1 MKKYWNEEM
10 ETIKPD
16 ALRRLE
22 GDLLNKQVKSV
33 YRESR
38 FYNDKFNAAGIKPEV
53 IDRIRDIADLA
64 QLPFTEKVEFSDG
77 QKDGSLIGP
86 YQRAPMDKIVR
97 VQGTGG
103 SSGRPLRSAWTRNDN
118 IAHDEMECRSM
129 WSMGCRPG
137 DIVINCFNYCLYSGG
152 INTHMG
158 FDALGAATVSYGVG
172 NSRGLLDFIASL
184 RPGNPIC
191 LSSTPSY
198 AVRLADLA
206 VEMGLDPKKLG
217 LKRGFFSGEAAM
229 QIPGY
234 RERIES
240 LWNMP
245 ARDDYGAT
253 EIFGQ
258 SADCDHLTGLHYFG
272 AGITAVELIDPET
285 ENVKPVT
292 QDATGELVFTTLT
305 REACPALRFRSHDY
319 VQTFTE
325 PCPCGRT
332 GFRFK
337 VLGRTDD
344 MIAVKGSKII
354 PNSIQEIL
362 FTLQPRLPGQFR
374 IVLNDPPPFDYE
386 PILEVEVSRDLPE
399 SKHEELRAELKQ
411 LLRMRSGIHFQ
422 ILLVPQGQIASEHKT
437 RRLHRAY
444 LNMARDKFKH

>member
-1 MKKYWNEEM
+1 
-10 ETIKPD
+10 
-16 ALRRLE
+16 
-22 GDLLNKQVKSV
+22 
-33 YRESR
+33 
-38 FYNDKFNAAGIKPEV
+38 
-53 IDRIRDIADLA
+53 
-64 QLPFTEKVEFSDG
+64 
-77 QKDGSLIGP
+77 
-86 YQRAPMDKIVR
+86 
-97 VQGTGG
+97 
-103 SSGRPLRSAWTRNDN
+103 
-118 IAHDEMECRSM
+118 
-129 WSMGCRPG
+129 
-137 DIVINCFNYCLYSGG
+137 
-152 INTHMG
+152 
-158 FDALGAATVSYGVG
+158 
-172 NSRGLLDFIASL
+172 
-184 RPGNPIC
+184 
-191 LSSTPSY
+191 
-198 AVRLADLA
+198 VRLADLA